1 MPRRRLLKLAMCFL
15 SLFAHIYVGAF
26 RRAGWQSACVR
37 SGVVVQRRNLTLAA
51 PAPAQVKKSF
61 VGKFNKVKDEHKK
74 HVHEEYKKSAS
85 RKSLH
90 GKKNKL
96 ADELTS
102 SGHKASPPP
111 EDEAVKFMALLPWI
125 LPVVCLTILVTVGIG
140 ARMCQAGNYKHTEAL
155 REGGVQPSFKYGGP
169 IGRSM

>member
-1 MPRRRLLKLAMCFL
+1 LA
-15 SLFAHIYVGAF
+15 
-26 RRAGWQSACVR
+26 
-37 SGVVVQRRNLTLAA
+37 LAA
-51 PAPAQVKKSF
+51 LVAVLAFSVGVNGKQLGSKQGDVQQESESLREDITNPKVKKSF
-61 VGKFNKVKDEHKK
+61 VGKFNKVKKD
-74 HVHEEYKKSAS
+74 HEEHSSDQNKKSAS

-90 GKKNKL
+90 GKKNRL

-102 SGHKASPPP
+102 SGHKATAPP
-111 EDEAVKFMALLPWI
+111 EDEAIKFMAWLPWI
-125 LPVVCLTILVTVGIG
+125 LPGVCLTILVVVGCG

>member
-1 MPRRRLLKLAMCFL
+1 MRAHVRVLVRARPGVHAVEGLHGRWLI
-15 SLFAHIYVGAF
+15 FACDCG
-26 RRAGWQSACVR
+26 
-37 SGVVVQRRNLTLAA
+37 
-51 PAPAQVKKSF
+51 QVKKSF
-61 VGKFNKVKDEHKK
+61 VGKFNKVKDEHKR

-125 LPVVCLTILVTVGIG
+125 LPVVCLSILVIVGVG

>member
-1 MPRRRLLKLAMCFL
+1 MTGADARHLRKQGSIQQVTS
-15 SLFAHIYVGAF
+15 SLREDIT
-26 RRAGWQSACVR
+26 
-37 SGVVVQRRNLTLAA
+37 N
-51 PAPAQVKKSF
+51 PKIKKSF

-74 HVHEEYKKSAS
+74 HQRDDHKKDAS
-85 RKSLH
+85 RRSLH

-102 SGHKASPPP
+102 SGHVAGPPP

-125 LPVVCLTILVTVGIG
+125 LPVVCLTILVVVGVG
-140 ARMCQAGNYKHTEAL
+140 AKMCQAGNYKHTETL